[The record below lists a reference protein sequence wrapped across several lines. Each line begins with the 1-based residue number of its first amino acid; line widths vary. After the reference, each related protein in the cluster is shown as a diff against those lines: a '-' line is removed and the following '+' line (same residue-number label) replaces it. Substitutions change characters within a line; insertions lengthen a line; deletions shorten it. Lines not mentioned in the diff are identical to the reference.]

1 MAQND
6 RVGELLSEIKRKT
19 KEIVSPEGVP
29 VRIEIAGRAERV
41 SALMVDLLIMGSAI
55 LLVYIILVLIIS
67 VGAKSTII
75 TTIILFAAF
84 IVRNMYFLHF
94 ELAWQGRTPGKK
106 LCGLRVINRQGGE
119 LTPSAIVARNLMREI
134 EIFLPISA
142 LLAAL
147 VGLGMYNTFYGF
159 ALFGW
164 LAIISAIPLFNSEHL
179 RAGDIIA
186 GTLVIAMP
194 KRVLMSDLSTQERI
208 VRKSYSFT
216 PEQLSI
222 YGNFELQV
230 LEELLRHPD
239 TPEERRLLQDVITKI
254 CAKTGWTEYIPPE
267 NVRIFLNSFYTAQ
280 RAELERRQLFG
291 KTREDK
297 NQK

>member
-1 MAQND
+1 MAHND

-29 VRIEIAGRAERV
+29 VRIEIAGKGERFG
-41 SALMVDLLIMGSAI
+41 ALALDLLIMGSAI
-55 LLVYIILVLIIS
+55 FLIYMFLVVFILTGVNYTIGAAIVLF
-67 VGAKSTII
+67 V
-75 TTIILFAAF
+75 AF
-84 IVRNMYFLHF
+84 VVRNMYFLHF

-106 LCGLRVINRQGGE
+106 VCNLRVINRQGGE
-119 LTPSAIVARNLMREI
+119 LTPSAVVARNLMREI
-134 EIFLPISA
+134 EIFLPLSA
-142 LLAAL
+142 LLSL
-147 VGLGMYNTFYGF
+147 TINSTLYGL

-164 LAIISAIPLFNSEHL
+164 LAIISAIPFFNKEHL

-194 KRVLMSDLSTQERI
+194 KRVLVSDLSTTAVKTVQ
-208 VRKSYSFT
+208 SPYSFT

-239 TPEERRLLQDVITKI
+239 TPGERKLQQDVITKI
-254 CAKTGWTEYIPPE
+254 CTKIGWTKYIPPE
-267 NVRIFLNSFYTAQ
+267 MTRTFLSSFYTAQ
-280 RAELERRQLFG
+280 RAELERGQLFG
-291 KTREDK
+291 RTREDK
-297 NQK
+297 NQKKA